1 MSETQNEVSIT
12 ENAENG
18 GEAQKG
24 SKKIIIIL
32 VALLLVGGGG
42 GGFYF
47 MRGSSAE
54 ADETTEKSEKK
65 TKSKKD
71 SKVSD
76 EESDEEEKPSK
87 KSSTLK
93 SALPKDENVKSV
105 IELPPF
111 IVNLADTEQARYLR
125 MSVSLGVGGEGGEK
139 EKPDQLF
146 MTRVRN
152 AMLAILSEKKS
163 DDILTNEGKAKLRKE
178 LLKAAQAA
186 SEEPHVEAIYI
197 TDFIVQL

>member
-1 MSETQNEVSIT
+1 MSET
-12 ENAENG
+12 ENQKSAPDAAPKKG
-18 GEAQKG
+18 G
-24 SKKIIIIL
+24 KKFLIIGIL
-32 VALLLVGGGG
+32 AFLLLGGAG

-47 MRGSSAE
+47 WKASKAAAAAGEEEPKKKKGSKKADAE
-54 ADETTEKSEKK
+54 AHDENAADKH
-65 TKSKKD
+65 D
-71 SKVSD
+71 G
-76 EESDEEEKPSK
+76 EKPGA
-87 KSSTLK
+87 LK
-93 SALPKDENVKSV
+93 ESLPEDEDVKAV
-105 IELPPF
+105 VELPAF

-125 MSVSLGVGGEGGEK
+125 MTVSLGVGGEEGGES

-152 AMLAILSEKKS
+152 AMLAVLGEKKS
-163 DDILTNEGKAKLRKE
+163 DEILTVEGKAKLRKE